1 MRVGS
6 GEPVRILAFIEAA
19 TVTGPAKNLIEF
31 CRTVQDRGEVEV
43 SIATFVRG
51 TEPSAFTDAVR
62 AAGIPLHLIAER
74 SAFDRQVVRRI
85 RTLVV
90 EQQPDIVQTH
100 AVKSHF
106 LVYLSGVW
114 KRRRWVAFHHG
125 YTTTDVKMRLY
136 NQLDRVSLRAPHRLV
151 TVSQAFAQQ
160 LRSQGVPASKI
171 TVVQNAVDPSWAEQV
186 RSADRTAMRRQFG
199 IAPEEAVIVSIGRM
213 SQEKAHIDLVRAFHR
228 LRAGGRRARLILV
241 GDGPERPRLEQ
252 EAGDGIIFTGQVRDT
267 TMYYAGADL
276 IVLSS
281 LTEGSPNALLEA
293 MAVDVPTV
301 ATEVGGI
308 PEIVRHDESAV
319 LVPPRNPAALAAA
332 MERVLAGASLQAS
345 LKRHARAAIE
355 TRHTPEGR
363 ARILVDMYNDIL
375 AGESGVRRARR
386 TDVVLG

>member
-1 MRVGS
+1 MRVGA

-31 CRTVQDRGEVEV
+31 CRTVHGRGEVEV

-62 AAGIPLHLIAER
+62 AAGIPLHLITER
-74 SAFDRQVVRRI
+74 SAFDRQVLGRI
-85 RTLVV
+85 RTLVA

-114 KRRRWVAFHHG
+114 KSRRWVAFHHG
-125 YTTTDVKMRLY
+125 YTMTDVKMRVY

-151 TVSQAFAQQ
+151 TVSQSFAQQ
-160 LRSQGVPASKI
+160 LRSQGVAASKI
-171 TVVQNAVDPSWAEQV
+171 RVVQNAVDPGWAERV
-186 RSADRTAMRRQFG
+186 RSADRTAIRRQLG
-199 IAPEEAVIVSIGRM
+199 IAPDEDVIVSIGRM

-228 LRAGGRRARLILV
+228 LRADARRARLILV
-241 GDGPERPRLEQ
+241 GDGPERPHLGQ

-267 TMYYAGADL
+267 TMYYAAADL
-276 IVLSS
+276 MVLPS

-293 MAVDVPTV
+293 MAVNVPVV

-319 LVPPRNPAALAAA
+319 LVRPRDPAALAAA
-332 MERVLAGASLQAS
+332 IERVLADASLQAS
-345 LKRHARAAIE
+345 LKRNARAAIDA
-355 TRHTPEGR
+355 RHTPEGR
-363 ARILVDMYNDIL
+363 ARILVDMYNDVL
-375 AGESGVRRARR
+375 AGESGTRRARR